1 MAFLDLT
8 VGSSDLQLLPASLR
22 KDEELAAIVAEC
34 EAVLV
39 AAFTRVLPRVGFGLT
54 IAAGGQLHV
63 PTVPTGAYLVDAT
76 SGTYVFLRGY
86 DPDPLECEARLLAAL
101 KLEIAALVRW
111 RRHQWRMNPQTSAE
125 SDGDG
130 GKSLS
135 YREDKNALTHPAFGA
150 HLLPFDLR
158 PPAAVI

>member
-8 VGSSDLQLLPASLR
+8 VGSDDLQLLPASLR
-22 KDEELAAIVAEC
+22 KDEDLAALVAEC

-39 AAFTRVLPRVGFGLT
+39 AAFTRILR
-54 IAAGGQLHV
+54 GGYSLATGYAWG
-63 PTVPTGAYLVDAT
+63 PAIVPTGAYLVDAE
-76 SGTYVFLRGY
+76 SATYVFLRGY
-86 DPDPLECEARLLAAL
+86 DPDPLVCEARLLAAL